1 MLCENILKVGICF
14 LGDMI
19 DIELFKKILSE
30 DEGYIE
36 YGDTISLEL
45 FELMGKYPKDT
56 VKRLFKKVS
65 NIDYGNTTFLLE
77 IHCPVCGED
86 KYIEVSKTRLMQLI
100 GKSKIVCRECQEKE
114 KIRQK
119 EKKKQENIDSEIKR
133 LDKIRQNTDDYIS
146 KYLDPELHWKKNI
159 SYYKRFELIKNANVD
174 WKIIKGYINDINYCD
189 FLKTPYW
196 KAISERVKYKAK
208 YKCQI
213 CNSTDNLCV
222 HHRSYSSHGDEVHNL
237 EDLICI
243 CQDCHT
249 KHHFE

>member
-1 MLCENILKVGICF
+1 
-14 LGDMI
+14 MI
-19 DIELFKKILSE
+19 DIDLFRKILS
-30 DEGYIE
+30 DDNGYIE
-36 YGDTISLEL
+36 CGDTIPLEL
-45 FELMGKYPKDT
+45 FELMGKYPKDK

-65 NIDYGNTTFLLE
+65 DTNCEDHTFLLE
-77 IHCPVCGED
+77 IHCSVCNED
-86 KYIEVSKTRLMQLI
+86 KYLELSKTRLLKII
-100 GKSKIVCRECQEKE
+100 GKSNIICCECQEKE

-119 EKKKQENIDSEIKR
+119 ERKRQGNRDNEIKR
-133 LDKIRQNTDDYIS
+133 LGTIRQNTENYIS
-146 KYLDPELHWKKNI
+146 DYLDPEHYWRKEL

-174 WKIIKGYINDINYCD
+174 WEIIKGYIKDMNYYD
-189 FLKTPYW
+189 FLRTPYW
-196 KAISERVKYKAK
+196 KAISEKVKNKAK

-243 CQDCHT
+243 CKDCHT

>member
-1 MLCENILKVGICF
+1 MLYKEN
-14 LGDMI
+14 
-19 DIELFKKILSE
+19 
-30 DEGYIE
+30 
-36 YGDTISLEL
+36 
-45 FELMGKYPKDT
+45 
-56 VKRLFKKVS
+56 
-65 NIDYGNTTFLLE
+65 N
-77 IHCPVCGED
+77 
-86 KYIEVSKTRLMQLI
+86 Q
-100 GKSKIVCRECQEKE
+100 
-114 KIRQK
+114 
-119 EKKKQENIDSEIKR
+119 
-133 LDKIRQNTDDYIS
+133 YIS
-146 KYLDPELHWKKNI
+146 KKGQQNKLFPAFLVI
-159 SYYKRFELIKNANVD
+159 KRILNANVD